1 MWRVEPYN
9 IRFSWILRGGL
20 LRNLFRCSFSCVLD
34 GRVYEVCACVCVCI
48 DKSCVPLSVPPGE
61 YIKNWRPR
69 YFLLKTDGSFI
80 GYKEK
85 PQDADF
91 AYPLN
96 NFSVASELLSPLLS
110 PSFRFSIF
118 FFNAF
123 MKCFGTLVV
132 SWYVFKPEVEPEVSV
147 VLCFLFWEL
156 NCIVSSLEISS
167 HDDERP

>member
-1 MWRVEPYN
+1 M
-9 IRFSWILRGGL
+9 RFSWILRGGL

-147 VLCFLFWEL
+147 VLCFLF
-156 NCIVSSLEISS
+156 
-167 HDDERP
+167 